1 MKRARSPETS
11 PPPAGDADGSASHQ
25 PKISRK
31 IRACQ
36 ACQHRKVKC
45 DLEIGQHRCG
55 RCTRLDLKC
64 VVNKSLQTLLDGE
77 NEWKTQ
83 MEAKV
88 EALQTALADVQ
99 RALNVGGVV
108 IVANGGHTTTTPDSR
123 QTSIS
128 HAAAAGPQHPPLPGP
143 SPVEHGGG
151 GAHASLSPSLH
162 RTATTAMTRENSLE
176 PGAPDSDHQA
186 IVNAPMASLFE
197 ATKLRNIRSDPWAHH
212 HQHHHHDRQHAGDG
226 DPTTL
231 APPPPPPP
239 PEADFVAQG
248 RVSLRDAEHL
258 FDTFRATLN
267 AYLWGGIALVHDTL
281 AGARA
286 SSSILTAAILAVT
299 SLHTQDAGRAFDICY
314 PVFLEL
320 VSQAVFDRYHTLDDV
335 RGLCI
340 GAFWLSDLSWKLSG
354 LAVRIATELNL
365 HQFCAKALRD
375 NNAAR
380 YGDEARLWYFLYVC
394 DHHFSIAYGRPP
406 VISETPTITCHEHF
420 LQRPDATQSDYRL
433 HSQVGIFII
442 LSRVFHAFGPDRSR
456 MIGNDEFEALRRF
469 DADMGFWRD
478 RWKDKLQPN
487 KYVSQYPAKGVFLHY
502 HFARLL
508 LFSICLR
515 GLRPSGVYAMSPER
529 RQFVNKAI
537 ASATAALDLI
547 LNDPD
552 MRASIIGVPLYLLT
566 TMAYACLFLM
576 KCQAQWQSANLSISY
591 DEVVPLIEGAIAV
604 LNATRPCVRH
614 VAHYLGS
621 GLGSMLDKFKE
632 HHHRERPAA
641 AEDTEQLAAAA
652 QQQQQQQQVWSQ
664 GEMWPDWNV
673 WMFGN
678 GDLGQQTPLNQDNY
692 GLNFLDALNNQMP
705 G

>member
-1 MKRARSPETS
+1 MKRARSPDTS
-11 PPPAGDADGSASHQ
+11 PPAGDADSAAHQ

-45 DLEIGQHRCG
+45 DLENGQERCS
-55 RCTRLDLKC
+55 RCTRLDIKC

-77 NEWKTQ
+77 NEWKSK

-99 RALNVGGVV
+99 RLLNVPNGNT
-108 IVANGGHTTTTPDSR
+108 ANVTAGTAGSRHTSVS
-123 QTSIS
+123 Q
-128 HAAAAGPQHPPLPGP
+128 AHPPPQPQPMHGP
-143 SPVEHGGG
+143 SPVVSH
-151 GAHASLSPSLH
+151 GAHSSLSPSLQ
-162 RTATTAMTRENSLE
+162 RTATAMTRENSTE
-176 PGAPDSDHQA
+176 PEAPDSDHQA

-212 HQHHHHDRQHAGDG
+212 SQH
-226 DPTTL
+226 
-231 APPPPPPP
+231 PPLKSA
-239 PEADFVAQG
+239 ESDFIAQG
-248 RVSLRDAEHL
+248 RVSLRDAEYL
-258 FDTFRATLN
+258 FDTFRSTLN
-267 AYLWGGIALVHDTL
+267 AYLWGGIALVHETL
-281 AGARA
+281 DAARA
-286 SSSILTAAILAVT
+286 SSSILTSAILAVT
-299 SLHTQDAGRAFDICY
+299 SLHTQDEGRAFDICY

-365 HQFCAKALRD
+365 HQFCAKSLRD
-375 NNAAR
+375 GSR

-406 VISETPTITCHEHF
+406 VIAENPTITCHEHF
-420 LQRPDATQSDYRL
+420 LQRPDATQADFRL

-537 ASATAALDLI
+537 ASATAALDLT

-576 KCQAQWQSANLSISY
+576 KCQAQWKSANLNISY
-591 DEVVPLIEGAIAV
+591 EEVVPLIEGAIAV

-621 GLGSMLDKFKE
+621 GLNSMLEKFKE
-632 HHHRERPAA
+632 HHNLDRPN
-641 AEDTEQLAAAA
+641 AEDRDHSASA
-652 QQQQQQQQVWSQ
+652 QQVWSQ

-678 GDLGQQTPLNQDNY
+678 GDLSQQTLNQDNY
-692 GLNFLDALNNQMP
+692 GLNFLDALNSQMP

>member
-1 MKRARSPETS
+1 MKRARSPDTS
-11 PPPAGDADGSASHQ
+11 PPPAGDAETTAHQ

-45 DLEIGQHRCG
+45 DLENGQERCG

-64 VVNKSLQTLLDGE
+64 IVNKSLQTLLDGE
-77 NEWKTQ
+77 NEWKNQ

-99 RALNVGGVV
+99 RLLGAH
-108 IVANGGHTTTTPDSR
+108 NGNMTNTTPGTAGSR
-123 QTSIS
+123 HTSVS
-128 HAAAAGPQHPPLPGP
+128 HVHHQPQPQPQPQPQSQPQPLRGP
-143 SPVEHGGG
+143 SPVVSQ
-151 GAHASLSPSLH
+151 GAQSSLSPSLQ
-162 RTATTAMTRENSLE
+162 RTATAMTRENSIE
-176 PGAPDSDHQA
+176 PGAPDNDPQA
-186 IVNAPMASLFE
+186 IVSAPMASLFE

-212 HQHHHHDRQHAGDG
+212 GQQH
-226 DPTTL
+226 PSL
-231 APPPPPPP
+231 KS
-239 PEADFVAQG
+239 PETDFIAQG
-248 RVSLRDAEHL
+248 RVSLCDAEYL
-258 FDTFRATLN
+258 FDTFRGTLN
-267 AYLWGGIALVHDTL
+267 AYLWGGIALVHETL
-281 AGARA
+281 DAARA
-286 SSSILTAAILAVT
+286 SSSILTSAILAVT
-299 SLHTQDAGRAFDICY
+299 SLHTQDEGRAFDVCY
-314 PVFLEL
+314 PVFLGL

-365 HQFCAKALRD
+365 HQFCAKSLRD
-375 NNAAR
+375 GSR

-420 LQRPDATQSDYRL
+420 LQRPDATQSDFRL

-487 KYVSQYPAKGVFLHY
+487 KYVSQYPSKGVFLHY

-537 ASATAALDLI
+537 SSATAALDLI

-576 KCQAQWQSANLSISY
+576 KCQAQWKSANLNISY
-591 DEVVPLIEGAIAV
+591 EEVVPLIEGAIAV

-614 VAHYLGS
+614 VAHYLGN
-621 GLGSMLDKFKE
+621 GLGSMLGKFKE
-632 HHHRERPAA
+632 HYNLDMGKPENGDQSASA
-641 AEDTEQLAAAA
+641 
-652 QQQQQQQQVWSQ
+652 QQVWPQ

-678 GDLGQQTPLNQDNY
+678 GDLSQQTLTQDNY
-692 GLNFLDALNNQMP
+692 GLNFLDALNSQMP

>member
-1 MKRARSPETS
+1 MKRARSPEQS
-11 PPPAGDADGSASHQ
+11 PPRGDADGSAHQ

-45 DLEIGQHRCG
+45 DLENGQERCG

-64 VVNKSLQTLLDGE
+64 IVNKSLQTLLDGE
-77 NEWKTQ
+77 NEWKTK

-99 RALNVGGVV
+99 RVLNAQNGSAANTTPGT
-108 IVANGGHTTTTPDSR
+108 VASGHTSVS
-123 QTSIS
+123 QTQ
-128 HAAAAGPQHPPLPGP
+128 HQPQAQALHDP
-143 SPVEHGGG
+143 SPVMSRGVP
-151 GAHASLSPSLH
+151 SSMSPSQH
-162 RTATTAMTRENSLE
+162 RTVTAMTRENSIE
-176 PGAPDSDHQA
+176 PEASDSDHQA
-186 IVNAPMASLFE
+186 IVSAPMASLFE
-197 ATKLRNIRSDPWAHH
+197 VTKLRNIRSDPWAHH
-212 HQHHHHDRQHAGDG
+212 AQE
-226 DPTTL
+226 PSL
-231 APPPPPPP
+231 KS
-239 PEADFVAQG
+239 PESDFIAQG
-248 RVSLRDAEHL
+248 RVSLRDAEYL
-258 FDTFRATLN
+258 FDTFRGTLN
-267 AYLWGGIALVHDTL
+267 AYLWGGIALVHETL
-281 AGARA
+281 DAARA
-286 SSSILTAAILAVT
+286 SSSILTSAILAVT
-299 SLHTQDAGRAFDICY
+299 SLHTQDEGRAFDICY

-365 HQFCAKALRD
+365 HQFCAKSLRD
-375 NNAAR
+375 GSR

-406 VISETPTITCHEHF
+406 VISENPTITCHEHF
-420 LQRPDATQSDYRL
+420 LQRSDATQADFRL

-537 ASATAALDLI
+537 TSATAALDLI

-576 KCQAQWQSANLSISY
+576 KCQAQWKSAHLNISY
-591 DEVVPLIEGAIAV
+591 EEVVPLIEGAIAV

-614 VAHYLGS
+614 VAHYLGN
-621 GLGSMLDKFKE
+621 GLSSMLEKFKE
-632 HHHRERPAA
+632 HHHLERPNL
-641 AEDTEQLAAAA
+641 EDKDQSATA
-652 QQQQQQQQVWSQ
+652 QQVWSS

-678 GDLGQQTPLNQDNY
+678 GDLGQQTLTQDNY
-692 GLNFLDALNNQMP
+692 GLNFLDALNSQMP

>member
-1 MKRARSPETS
+1 MKRARSPDTS
-11 PPPAGDADGSASHQ
+11 PPPAGDAETTAHQ

-45 DLEIGQHRCG
+45 DLENGQERCG

-64 VVNKSLQTLLDGE
+64 IVNKSLQTLLDGE
-77 NEWKTQ
+77 NEWKNQ

-88 EALQTALADVQ
+88 EALQSALADVQ
-99 RALNVGGVV
+99 RLLGAH
-108 IVANGGHTTTTPDSR
+108 NGNMTNTTPGTAGSR
-123 QTSIS
+123 HTSVSHVHHQPQPQPQPQTQSQ
-128 HAAAAGPQHPPLPGP
+128 PQPLRGP
-143 SPVEHGGG
+143 SPVVSQ
-151 GAHASLSPSLH
+151 GAQSSLSPSLQ
-162 RTATTAMTRENSLE
+162 RTATAMTRENSIE
-176 PGAPDSDHQA
+176 PGAPDSDPQA
-186 IVNAPMASLFE
+186 IVSAPMASLFE

-212 HQHHHHDRQHAGDG
+212 GQQH
-226 DPTTL
+226 PSL
-231 APPPPPPP
+231 KS
-239 PEADFVAQG
+239 PETDFIAQG
-248 RVSLRDAEHL
+248 RVSLCDAEYL
-258 FDTFRATLN
+258 FDTFRGTLN
-267 AYLWGGIALVHDTL
+267 AYLWGGIALVHETL
-281 AGARA
+281 DAARA
-286 SSSILTAAILAVT
+286 SSSILTSAILAVT
-299 SLHTQDAGRAFDICY
+299 SLHTQDEGRAFDVCY
-314 PVFLEL
+314 PVFLGL

-365 HQFCAKALRD
+365 HQFCAKSLRD
-375 NNAAR
+375 GSR

-420 LQRPDATQSDYRL
+420 LQRPDATQSDFRL

-537 ASATAALDLI
+537 SSATAALDLI

-576 KCQAQWQSANLSISY
+576 KCQAQWKSANLNISY
-591 DEVVPLIEGAIAV
+591 EEVVPLIEGAIAV

-614 VAHYLGS
+614 VAHYLGN
-621 GLGSMLDKFKE
+621 GLGSMLGKFKE
-632 HHHRERPAA
+632 HYNLDMGKPENGDQSASA
-641 AEDTEQLAAAA
+641 
-652 QQQQQQQQVWSQ
+652 QQVWPQ

-678 GDLGQQTPLNQDNY
+678 GDLSQQSLTQDNY
-692 GLNFLDALNNQMP
+692 GLNFLDALNSQMP

>member
-1 MKRARSPETS
+1 MKRARSPDTS
-11 PPPAGDADGSASHQ
+11 PPPAGDAETTAHQ

-45 DLEIGQHRCG
+45 DLENGQERCG

-64 VVNKSLQTLLDGE
+64 IVNKSLQTLLDGE
-77 NEWKTQ
+77 NEWKNQ

-88 EALQTALADVQ
+88 EALQSALADVQ
-99 RALNVGGVV
+99 RLLGAH
-108 IVANGGHTTTTPDSR
+108 NGNMTNTTPGTAGSR
-123 QTSIS
+123 HTSVSHVHHQPQPQPQTQSQ
-128 HAAAAGPQHPPLPGP
+128 PQPLRGP
-143 SPVEHGGG
+143 SPVVSQ
-151 GAHASLSPSLH
+151 GAQSSLSPSLQ
-162 RTATTAMTRENSLE
+162 RTATAMTRENSIE
-176 PGAPDSDHQA
+176 PGAPDSDPQA
-186 IVNAPMASLFE
+186 IVSAPMASLFE

-212 HQHHHHDRQHAGDG
+212 GQQH
-226 DPTTL
+226 PSL
-231 APPPPPPP
+231 KS
-239 PEADFVAQG
+239 PETDFIAQG
-248 RVSLRDAEHL
+248 RVSLCDAEYL
-258 FDTFRATLN
+258 FDTFRGTLN
-267 AYLWGGIALVHDTL
+267 AYLWGGIALVHETL
-281 AGARA
+281 DAARA
-286 SSSILTAAILAVT
+286 SSSILTSAILAVT
-299 SLHTQDAGRAFDICY
+299 SLHTQDEGRAFDVCY
-314 PVFLEL
+314 PVFLGL

-365 HQFCAKALRD
+365 HQFCAKSLRD
-375 NNAAR
+375 GSR

-420 LQRPDATQSDYRL
+420 LQRPDATQSDFRL

-537 ASATAALDLI
+537 SSATAALDLI

-576 KCQAQWQSANLSISY
+576 KCQAQWKSANLNISY
-591 DEVVPLIEGAIAV
+591 EEVVPLIEGAIAV

-614 VAHYLGS
+614 VAHYLGN
-621 GLGSMLDKFKE
+621 GLGSMLGKFKE
-632 HHHRERPAA
+632 HYNLDMGKPENGDQSASA
-641 AEDTEQLAAAA
+641 
-652 QQQQQQQQVWSQ
+652 QQVWPQ

-678 GDLGQQTPLNQDNY
+678 GDLSQQSLTQDNY
-692 GLNFLDALNNQMP
+692 GLNFLDALNSQMP

>member
-1 MKRARSPETS
+1 MKRARSPDTS
-11 PPPAGDADGSASHQ
+11 PPPAGDAETTAHQ

-45 DLEIGQHRCG
+45 DLENGQERCG

-64 VVNKSLQTLLDGE
+64 IVNKSLQTLLDGE
-77 NEWKTQ
+77 NEWKNQ

-99 RALNVGGVV
+99 RLLGAH
-108 IVANGGHTTTTPDSR
+108 NGNMTNTTPGTAGSR
-123 QTSIS
+123 HTSVS
-128 HAAAAGPQHPPLPGP
+128 HVHHQPQPQPQPQPQSQPQPLRGP
-143 SPVEHGGG
+143 SPVVSQ
-151 GAHASLSPSLH
+151 GAQSSLSPSLQ
-162 RTATTAMTRENSLE
+162 RTATAMTRENSIE
-176 PGAPDSDHQA
+176 PGAPDNDPQA
-186 IVNAPMASLFE
+186 IVSAPMASLFE

-212 HQHHHHDRQHAGDG
+212 GQQH
-226 DPTTL
+226 PSL
-231 APPPPPPP
+231 KS
-239 PEADFVAQG
+239 PETDFIAQG
-248 RVSLRDAEHL
+248 RVSLCDAEYL
-258 FDTFRATLN
+258 FDTFRGTLN
-267 AYLWGGIALVHDTL
+267 AYLWGGIALVHETL
-281 AGARA
+281 DAARA
-286 SSSILTAAILAVT
+286 SSSILTSAILAVT
-299 SLHTQDAGRAFDICY
+299 SLHTQDEGRAFDVCY
-314 PVFLEL
+314 PVFLGL

-365 HQFCAKALRD
+365 HQFCAKSLRD
-375 NNAAR
+375 GSR

-420 LQRPDATQSDYRL
+420 LQRPDATQSDFRL

-478 RWKDKLQPN
+478 RWKDKLR
-487 KYVSQYPAKGVFLHY
+487 VFLHY

-537 ASATAALDLI
+537 SSATAALDLI

-576 KCQAQWQSANLSISY
+576 KCQAQWKSANLNISY
-591 DEVVPLIEGAIAV
+591 EEVVPLIEGAIAV

-614 VAHYLGS
+614 VAHYLGN
-621 GLGSMLDKFKE
+621 GLGSMLGKFKE
-632 HHHRERPAA
+632 HYNLDMGKPENGDQSASA
-641 AEDTEQLAAAA
+641 
-652 QQQQQQQQVWSQ
+652 QQVWPQ

-678 GDLGQQTPLNQDNY
+678 GDLSQQTLTQDNY
-692 GLNFLDALNNQMP
+692 GLNFLDALNSQMP